1 MFFSKLDSVQN
12 AINLIS
18 DHQKLTDI
26 EEISIHD
33 AHKRVLA
40 EDIIAAVAPIRQR
53 IVEIAGDEEYLRRVT
68 RQGAER
74 ARESAAK
81 TVAEVRQIMGIKS
94 F

>member
-1 MFFSKLDSVQN
+1 MDIVSQPDTVQFFKDKYN
-12 AINLIS
+12 
-18 DHQKLTDI
+18 DC
-26 EEISIHD
+26 SIRYGD
-33 AHKRVLA
+33 LKKQLA

-68 RQGAER
+68 QMGAER